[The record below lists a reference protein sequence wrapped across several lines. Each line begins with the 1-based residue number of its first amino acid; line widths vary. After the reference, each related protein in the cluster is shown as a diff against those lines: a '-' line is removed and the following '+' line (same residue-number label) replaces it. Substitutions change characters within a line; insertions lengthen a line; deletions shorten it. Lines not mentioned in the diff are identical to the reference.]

1 MGKQEVEKPDLE
13 AVVKA
18 LVPRISAIQTNVET
32 ESSRAMEIKETVV
45 QKAEGYGKVERVRSV
60 FRKYDK
66 AKNGL
71 LFKRNVLAYAAG
83 EFNFEI
89 PADVFNSFWDLHS
102 EHSQKHG
109 EKGVAWEQFHDL
121 KVSIGIAR
129 ELKRDRK
136 KRELRQA
143 NEEPVAEA
151 AEVPEAAE
159 AAEDEPDAKKA
170 RTEEMTEEEKFR
182 LVL

>member
-1 MGKQEVEKPDLE
+1 MAEAEKQKDDLKE
-13 AVVKA
+13 IVAR
-18 LVPRISAIQTNVET
+18 LVQRISAAKRDVEA
-32 ESSRAMEIKETVV
+32 ESQRALGIKEEVTFRSN
-45 QKAEGYGKVERVRSV
+45 AFGKFEKIKNA

-71 LFKRNVLAYAAG
+71 LFKRNVMAYAAG

-143 NEEPVAEA
+143 NEEPEEPA
-151 AEVPEAAE
+151 AKMAKT
-159 AAEDEPDAKKA
+159 DE
-170 RTEEMTEEEKFR
+170 
-182 LVL
+182 